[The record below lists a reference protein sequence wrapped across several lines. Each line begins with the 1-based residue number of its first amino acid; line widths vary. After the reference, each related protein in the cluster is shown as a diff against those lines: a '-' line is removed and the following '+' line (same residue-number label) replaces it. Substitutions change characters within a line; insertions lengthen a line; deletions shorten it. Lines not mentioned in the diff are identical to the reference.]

1 MLKISELSKSI
12 NTKLPPRKQSELSI
26 EVQSK
31 VAFAESK
38 LLYESFDLVN
48 IIRYQTAGE
57 AVDLSSID
65 LDGQEDRRVGARII
79 NFFKRIWNSIK
90 KMFKALIY
98 KLTGVSQDVTT
109 MENGIRKRAKKLV
122 SRKNTYKMYK
132 NINDQQ
138 YVKVPVYMI
147 NILNSTYT
155 GANTPLTSVFF
166 DLKIKKKSIKK
177 TIEKIMSMEDYRI
190 RTYED
195 AHRLVLPFISE
206 FNTDG
211 FLGFYKKFLND
222 VGTLE
227 KTLSR
232 QDKSLNVYKLEDI
245 AYVVENKLS
254 GTQGFYGL
262 FMGDNKIDDEYSRDS
277 DHWKEVLDFS
287 SLEEPLKKV
296 LNKMESI
303 IGKLIEKFRSK
314 EFDLDNAEEID
325 LLTKTFKDFQAAM
338 NNFQKLNTTLKKI
351 TSMLKNVFY
360 IYDEILDVYEK
371 YCVQDRDEY
380 EKNKKKL

>member
-65 LDGQEDRRVGARII
+65 FSDQEDRRVGARIV

-90 KMFKALIY
+90 KIFKALMY

-122 SRKNTYKMYK
+122 SRKNTHKMYK
-132 NINDQQ
+132 NMNEEP
-138 YVKVPVYMI
+138 YVKIPTYMI
-147 NILNSTYT
+147 NILNSTMI
-155 GANTPLTSVFF
+155 GADTPLTSVFV
-166 DLKIKKKSIKK
+166 DLKLKKKDIKKA
-177 TIEKIMSMEDYRI
+177 IEKIMSMEDYRV
-190 RTYED
+190 RTYKD
-195 AHRLVLPFISE
+195 VHTLVLPFISE

-211 FLGFYKKFLND
+211 FFGFYRKFLNNVD
-222 VGTLE
+222 TLE

-232 QDKSLNVYKLEDI
+232 RQNSLNPYKLEDL
-245 AYVVENKLS
+245 AYVVENKLGS
-254 GTQGFYGL
+254 TQGLYGL
-262 FMGDNKIDDEYSRDS
+262 FMGDNKADAEYSKDS

-296 LNKMESI
+296 FSKMEDI

-351 TSMLKNVFY
+351 SSMLKNVFY

-380 EKNKKKL
+380 EKNKKTL